1 MMDLPALY
9 AECAPQVHPKTMDA
23 LVQVESH
30 GRVLAL
36 NVNRLRSQPLQLATA
51 NAAVQAAEAWIAR
64 GYSVGIGLG
73 QINSRNLAALGLT
86 VRAALDPCANLRGAA
101 EILAANYLGA
111 ARQAGEGQAGLLM
124 ALSAYNTGSYD
135 RGFGNGYVARYATGY
150 AVPALSGAIP
160 HRRELKAGPDASSC
174 DSESECLS
182 HPDPNPASTHTGQPC
197 LSGVQAFWTWTP
209 RHAPAARS
217 CAGVM

>member
-23 LVQVESH
+23 LVQVESN

-36 NVNRLRSQPLQLATA
+36 NVNRLRPQSLQPATA
-51 NAAVQAAEAWIAR
+51 DAAAQAAEAWIAR
-64 GYSVGIGLG
+64 GYSVDIGLG

-101 EILAANYLGA
+101 EILAANYVGA
-111 ARQAGEGQAGLLM
+111 ARQVGEGQAALLM

-135 RGFGNGYVARYATGY
+135 RGFGNGYVARYAAGY
-150 AVPALSGAIP
+150 AVPALSGAAP
-160 HRRELKAGPDASSC
+160 NLPRTHRNIADTVKAMRAAR
-174 DSESECLS
+174 
-182 HPDPNPASTHTGQPC
+182 PNPLTADTTVAWGPGQTD
-197 LSGVQAFWTWTP
+197 GGEDW
-209 RHAPAARS
+209 
-217 CAGVM
+217 

>member
-23 LVQVESH
+23 VVQVESH

-36 NVNRLRSQPLQLATA
+36 NVNRLRPQPPQPVTA
-51 NAAVQAAEAWIAR
+51 DAAAQAAEAWIAR
-64 GYSVGIGLG
+64 GYSVDIGLG

-101 EILAANYLGA
+101 EILAANYVGA
-111 ARQAGEGQAGLLM
+111 ARQVGEGQAALLM

-135 RGFGNGYVARYATGY
+135 RGFGNGYVARYAAGY
-150 AVPALSGAIP
+150 AVPALSGAATALPRTLRNIADTA
-160 HRRELKAGPDASSC
+160 KAMRAVR
-174 DSESECLS
+174 
-182 HPDPNPASTHTGQPC
+182 PNPLTADTTVAWGPGSLDGETE
-197 LSGVQAFWTWTP
+197 
-209 RHAPAARS
+209 
-217 CAGVM
+217 